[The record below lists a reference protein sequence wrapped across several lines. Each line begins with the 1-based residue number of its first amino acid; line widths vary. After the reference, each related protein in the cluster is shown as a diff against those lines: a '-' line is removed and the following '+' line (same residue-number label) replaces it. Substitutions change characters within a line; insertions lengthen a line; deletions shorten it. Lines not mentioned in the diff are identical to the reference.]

1 MVRELILYNY
11 GVKMKICN
19 LASGSEGNVTYV
31 ETDHHKILLDLGMT
45 VKYIKE
51 KLSELSVA
59 IEDIDYVFI
68 THVHDDHIK
77 ALKGFI
83 KKYNPTICVSPKMFS
98 ELEVLRDYENIILY
112 DDAVYLDDTTIEIIK
127 TSHDTSDSR
136 SFILRNNGK
145 SMVYMTDTGFIN
157 TKYFKKIENI
167 NVYLFESNH
176 DIEMLLHGP
185 YPKWLKDRVMGPYGH
200 LSNKDSSI
208 YLAKIIGPDTKKIL
222 LTHLSHK
229 NNTEEKALQTIK
241 EIFDEYEVKFTDI
254 QCAKQ
259 REKSE
264 LIEI

>member
-1 MVRELILYNY
+1 M
-11 GVKMKICN
+11 MKICN
-19 LASGSEGNVTYV
+19 LASGSEGNVTYI
-31 ETDHHKILLDLGMT
+31 ETEKHKILLDLGMT
-45 VKYIKE
+45 AKYIKD
-51 KLSELSVA
+51 KLQELSVN

-77 ALKGFI
+77 AMKNFI
-83 KKYNPTICVSPKMFS
+83 KKYHPVICVSPKMYS
-98 ELEVLRDYENIILY
+98 ELEELKEYDNIILY
-112 DDAVYLDDTTIEIIK
+112 DDIVTLQDLTIEIIK

-136 SFILRNNGK
+136 SFILKSNGK
-145 SMVYMTDTGFIN
+145 SVVYMTDTGFIN
-157 TKYFKKIENI
+157 TKYFKKLENL

-208 YLAKIIGPDTKKIL
+208 YLAKIIGPNTQKIL

-229 NNTEEKALQTIK
+229 NNTEEKALETIH
-241 EIFDEYEVKFTDI
+241 EIFKEYEI
-254 QCAKQ
+254 QFNNISCAKQ

>member
-1 MVRELILYNY
+1 MEL
-11 GVKMKICN
+11 MKICN

-31 ETDHHKILLDLGMT
+31 ETKEHKILLDVGMT

-51 KLSELSVA
+51 KLAELSIN
-59 IEDIDYVFI
+59 IEDIDYIFI

-77 ALKGFI
+77 ALKNFI
-83 KKYNPTICVSPKMFS
+83 KKYHPVVCVSPKMFS
-98 ELEVLRDYENIILY
+98 ELEDLKYYDRIVLY
-112 DDAVYLDDTTIEIIK
+112 DDIVNLNDVTIEILK

-136 SFILRNNGK
+136 SFILRSEGK

-157 TKYFKKIENI
+157 TKYFKQLENL

-176 DIEMLLHGP
+176 DIEMLLNGP

-200 LSNKDSSI
+200 LSNKDSAI
-208 YLAKIIGPDTKKIL
+208 YLAKIIGPETKKIL

-229 NNTEEKALQTIK
+229 NNTEEKALQTIE
-241 EIFDEYEVKFTDI
+241 EIFSEYEINFHDI
-254 QCAKQ
+254 SCAKQ

-264 LIEI
+264 MIEL

>member
-1 MVRELILYNY
+1 MAI
-11 GVKMKICN
+11 MKICN

-31 ETDHHKILLDLGMT
+31 ETSNHKILLDLGMT

-51 KLSELSVA
+51 NLSDLSVN
-59 IEDIDYVFI
+59 IEEIDYIFI

-77 ALKGFI
+77 ALKSFI

-98 ELEVLRDYENIILY
+98 ELEVLKDYEKILLY
-112 DDAVYLDDTTIEIIK
+112 DDAVYLDETSIEIIK

-136 SFILRNNGK
+136 SFIIKNNSK
-145 SMVYMTDTGFIN
+145 SVAYITDTGFIN
-157 TKYFKKIENI
+157 TKYFKKLENL

-185 YPKWLKDRVMGPYGH
+185 YPKWLKDRVIGPCGH

-208 YLAKIIGPDTKKIL
+208 YLAKIIGPNTKKIL

-229 NNTEEKALQTIK
+229 NNTEEKALSTIK
-241 EIFDEYEVKFTDI
+241 EIFAEYEIPFTDI
-254 QCAKQ
+254 KCAKQ

>member
-1 MVRELILYNY
+1 MELK
-11 GVKMKICN
+11 KMKICN

-31 ETDHHKILLDLGMT
+31 ETKEHKILLDVGMT

-51 KLSELSVA
+51 KLAELAVN
-59 IEDIDYVFI
+59 IEEIDYIFI

-77 ALKGFI
+77 ALKNFI
-83 KKYNPTICVSPKMFS
+83 KKYHPVVCVSPKMFS
-98 ELEVLRDYENIILY
+98 ELEDLKYYDRIVLY
-112 DDAVYLDDTTIEIIK
+112 DDVVNLNDVTIEILK

-136 SFILRNNGK
+136 SFILRSEGK

-157 TKYFKKIENI
+157 TKYFKKIENL

-176 DIEMLLHGP
+176 DIEMLLNGP

-200 LSNKDSSI
+200 LSNKDSAI

-229 NNTEEKALQTIK
+229 NNTEEKALKTME
-241 EIFDEYEVKFTDI
+241 EIFAEYEINFHNI
-254 QCAKQ
+254 SCAKQ

-264 LIEI
+264 MIEI

>member
-1 MVRELILYNY
+1 M
-11 GVKMKICN
+11 MKICN
-19 LASGSEGNVTYV
+19 LASGSEGNVTYI
-31 ETDHHKILLDLGMT
+31 ETEKHKILLDLGMT

-51 KLSELSVA
+51 KLQELSVNV
-59 IEDIDYVFI
+59 EDIDYVFI

-77 ALKGFI
+77 AMKGFI
-83 KKYNPTICVSPKMFS
+83 KKYHPTICVSPKMYS
-98 ELEVLRDYENIILY
+98 ELEELKEYDNIILY
-112 DDAVYLDDTTIEIIK
+112 DDIITLQDVTIEIIK

-136 SFILRNNGK
+136 SFILKSNGK
-145 SMVYMTDTGFIN
+145 SVVYMTDTGFIN
-157 TKYFKKIENI
+157 TKYFKKLENL

-208 YLAKIIGPDTKKIL
+208 YLAKIIGPNTQKIL

-229 NNTEEKALQTIK
+229 NNTEEKALETIY
-241 EIFDEYEVKFTDI
+241 EIFKEYEINFNNI
-254 QCAKQ
+254 SCAKQ